1 MISKDIKKY
10 ENKTWEWSKN
20 GLFQTKLINKCEAQ
34 HIIKS
39 PESLHESIENK
50 NNFNKRRN
58 QQQPQQIQI
67 VIQQQISNQRAIPR
81 NYKQFGQQSF
91 L

>member
-1 MISKDIKKY
+1 MFLVY
-10 ENKTWEWSKN
+10 WSRQKL
-20 GLFQTKLINKCEAQ
+20 GLAQTAGLAMASSLGPPNQ
-34 HIIKS
+34 MYIIKS